1 MNDEQ
6 FIQLHI
12 CCPKPIPWPLKQRAF
27 LIQALKILLRQSWH
41 WLLWGQHETP
51 STQCILVCATA
62 SSDKGWRNYCMPSF
76 IALSSHLCVT
86 LLTRKLRRGAAR

>member
-41 WLLWGQHETP
+41 WLLWGH
-51 STQCILVCATA
+51 STLAHSVFWFVPQL
-62 SSDKGWRNYCMPSF
+62 
-76 IALSSHLCVT
+76 H
-86 LLTRKLRRGAAR
+86 LTRVGEIIACPLSLPCHHTCV